1 VVDPVSGKGSVTLK
15 LFNLCCGIDDISH
28 FVLSCVSW
36 RLCVPRQCQS
46 FHH

>member
-1 VVDPVSGKGSVTLK
+1 MSGKGSVTLK
-15 LFNLCCGIDDISH
+15 FFYLCCGIDDVSH

-36 RLCVPRQCQS
+36 RLDAPLQFQF